1 MRISLISA
9 AVCCALFSAYDAS
22 AAPLTVEQRLAQL
35 EARLNHAEQEAGEAK
50 RRAQQAEQRT
60 SAAEQRAAAAEKQ
73 VQTLSQRT
81 AATEQKQQAADKQL
95 AKSSLSDGFEFNAYA
110 RSGMLVD
117 SHGKGARGGPGISP
131 ASSLNGDA
139 HVGRLGNEKDNYV
152 ELSFGKKMTF
162 SDGSW
167 AHFKTM
173 LADGATNP
181 DPWVQDNDSHHLNVR
196 QLYVEMGNFADF
208 SGPFRSASIWAG
220 KRFDRDNFDI
230 HFTDS
235 DIMFL
240 GGTGGGIND
249 VKWGDT
255 LRGDYSVYARNF
267 GDLGSDNYQDNDIQ
281 NLMFTANHFWNNW
294 QLMTTAMTAQ
304 GNDDLKD
311 NTSTTGSYAL
321 RSDNTA
327 KNGYYAM
334 LAYHDKQQFYGLAP
348 GVSESALQYGGG
360 LGAEARQPGS
370 DGDLTENA
378 KYLRFA
384 SYGILPLGKNW
395 QLAPSVIA
403 QHSEDRYRDGDRYD
417 WATFNLRVSQEIT
430 RNFALLYE
438 ASWQYMDLNP
448 NGRTYRYNDNVHQY
462 QAVSGDFY
470 KLTFAPTFKVGDV
483 FDIKARPE
491 IRFFV
496 TWMNWD
502 KDLDRYAINDDFG
515 SKGFTAGGNW
525 NFGVQTEIW
534 F

>member
-9 AVCCALFSAYDAS
+9 AVCCALFSAYGAN
-22 AAPLTVEQRLAQL
+22 AAPLTVEQRLALL

-50 RRAQQAEQRT
+50 RRAQQAELRT

-81 AATEQKQQAADKQL
+81 DATEQKQQAADKQL
-95 AKSSLSDGFEFNAYA
+95 AKSRLTDGFEFNAYA
-110 RSGMLVD
+110 RSGMLVN

-249 VKWGDT
+249 V
-255 LRGDYSVYARNF
+255 
-267 GDLGSDNYQDNDIQ
+267 
-281 NLMFTANHFWNNW
+281 
-294 QLMTTAMTAQ
+294 
-304 GNDDLKD
+304 
-311 NTSTTGSYAL
+311 
-321 RSDNTA
+321 
-327 KNGYYAM
+327 
-334 LAYHDKQQFYGLAP
+334 
-348 GVSESALQYGGG
+348 
-360 LGAEARQPGS
+360 
-370 DGDLTENA
+370 
-378 KYLRFA
+378 
-384 SYGILPLGKNW
+384 
-395 QLAPSVIA
+395 
-403 QHSEDRYRDGDRYD
+403 
-417 WATFNLRVSQEIT
+417 
-430 RNFALLYE
+430 
-438 ASWQYMDLNP
+438 
-448 NGRTYRYNDNVHQY
+448 
-462 QAVSGDFY
+462 
-470 KLTFAPTFKVGDV
+470 
-483 FDIKARPE
+483 
-491 IRFFV
+491 
-496 TWMNWD
+496 
-502 KDLDRYAINDDFG
+502 
-515 SKGFTAGGNW
+515 NW
-525 NFGVQTEIW
+525 N
-534 F
+534 

>member
-9 AVCCALFSAYDAS
+9 AVCCALFSAYGAN
-22 AAPLTVEQRLAQL
+22 AAPLTVEQRLALL

-50 RRAQQAEQRT
+50 RRAQQAELRT

-81 AATEQKQQAADKQL
+81 DATEQKQQAADKQL
-95 AKSSLSDGFEFNAYA
+95 AKTRLTDGFEFNAYA
-110 RSGMLVD
+110 RSGMLVN

-249 VKWGDT
+249 VNWNSA
-255 LRGDYSVYARNF
+255 LRGDYSVYARSF
-267 GDLGSDNYQDNDIQ
+267 GDLGSDNYEDNDIQ

-304 GNDDLKD
+304 GNDSLKD

-334 LAYHDKQQFYGLAP
+334 LAYHDKQRL
-348 GVSESALQYGGG
+348 SL
-360 LGAEARQPGS
+360 
-370 DGDLTENA
+370 
-378 KYLRFA
+378 
-384 SYGILPLGKNW
+384 IH
-395 QLAPSVIA
+395 I
-403 QHSEDRYRDGDRYD
+403 
-417 WATFNLRVSQEIT
+417 
-430 RNFALLYE
+430 
-438 ASWQYMDLNP
+438 
-448 NGRTYRYNDNVHQY
+448 
-462 QAVSGDFY
+462 
-470 KLTFAPTFKVGDV
+470 
-483 FDIKARPE
+483 
-491 IRFFV
+491 
-496 TWMNWD
+496 
-502 KDLDRYAINDDFG
+502 
-515 SKGFTAGGNW
+515 
-525 NFGVQTEIW
+525 
-534 F
+534 